1 MVLSRNGV
9 RLASRTR
16 TLAFEAAEVAG
27 DSAAGVAERAA
38 EQACR
43 SASLAARYV
52 AFYSSHLPVS
62 TLTTVTDPPLA
73 LAVGGQLQ
81 ALMAPLTRLQVRQYP
96 IALVPAMDGRQ
107 QPRLRSQRGP
117 INCSVRWEC
126 LHPSDLIVGGDT
138 WVIKGALRHL
148 GFGWCPQR
156 KHWHQAYYL
165 ALVQQV
171 ADLQVGTVQ
180 ITFEKDVQRLVDAG
194 NDS

>member
-16 TLAFEAAEVAG
+16 TLALKAAEAAG
-27 DSAAGVAERAA
+27 DRAAGVAARAA
-38 EQACR
+38 EHACR
-43 SASLAARYV
+43 VASLATRYV
-52 AFYSSHLPVS
+52 AIYSSHLPVS

-73 LAVGGQLQ
+73 LAVDGQLQ

-171 ADLQVGTVQ
+171 ADLQVGTVR

-194 NDS
+194 NNS